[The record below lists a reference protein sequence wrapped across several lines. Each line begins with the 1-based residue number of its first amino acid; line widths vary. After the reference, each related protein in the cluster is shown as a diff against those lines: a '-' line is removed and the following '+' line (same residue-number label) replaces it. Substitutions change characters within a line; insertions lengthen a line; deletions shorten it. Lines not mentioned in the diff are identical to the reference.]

1 MKTLTL
7 DSQGERFA
15 ALEVKLG
22 RYCHLTCRFRPLYI
36 MKDQSTK
43 RATHWA
49 GCALERECAFPSRAV
64 KDDFESEGRSFS
76 RAQDVVVPSASAGF
90 RGQGKS
96 EGSMKDGQSR
106 FYQLF

>member
-64 KDDFESEGRSFS
+64 KDGSFS
-76 RAQDVVVPSASAGF
+76 RAQDVVPSASAGF